1 MYLERPSG
9 EMTGSIVLVAR
20 PSSFLRARGPS
31 EPIIK
36 TAEGVEACQGSS
48 RLWDTGRQMR

>member
-1 MYLERPSG
+1 VYLERPSG

-31 EPIIK
+31 EPSIK